1 MFSLMILTLS
11 WYSYLLLGL
20 LGTPNSFLNVFIT
33 FLFIPRYVRLISYL
47 ACSSSSETI
56 VVVIVVR

>member
-11 WYSYLLLGL
+11 WYFYLLLPL

-33 FLFIPRYVRLISYL
+33 FLFIPRCVRLISYL
-47 ACSSSSETI
+47 
-56 VVVIVVR
+56 V

>member
-1 MFSLMILTLS
+1 MLA
-11 WYSYLLLGL
+11 L

-47 ACSSSSETI
+47 ACKSRLM
-56 VVVIVVR
+56 VVVIRKGSCMRNMMH

>member
-11 WYSYLLLGL
+11 WYYYLLLVF

-47 ACSSSSETI
+47 ACSSSLTTI
-56 VVVIVVR
+56 VVIDVR